1 MLGSLITFVA
11 LMFDFMTVSY
21 QQIEAQDLWPACIQ
35 IRGKGAYE
43 TIAPRRMHRT
53 DARQFFE
60 VLLSPPVANLTIDPI
75 QLPWFE
81 KNSCYSALSSLRP
94 VSFGF
99 LCAEANLFAPAASSV
114 DHWPERFPSSSH
126 RSFPL
131 RGSHTVSP
139 DVAAVSPPASVRV
152 VHPVGASCCCPGSG
166 EGRTLNESRAQV
178 ERQDKQRD
186 AEYQRIGAKPPGQH
200 DRPDQRCRNHQ
211 DTIDQRGYA
220 TEKE

>member
-21 QQIEAQDLWPACIQ
+21 QQIEAQDLWPTCIQ

-53 DARQFFE
+53 DARQFFK

-99 LCAEANLFAPAASSV
+99 LVRRGEPIRAGGQLGGSLAGKVSFKLSSII
-114 DHWPERFPSSSH
+114 SSEGLAH
-126 RSFPL
+126 RIP
-131 RGSHTVSP
+131 R
-139 DVAAVSPPASVRV
+139 R
-152 VHPVGASCCCPGSG
+152 
-166 EGRTLNESRAQV
+166 
-178 ERQDKQRD
+178 
-186 AEYQRIGAKPPGQH
+186 
-200 DRPDQRCRNHQ
+200 RCRFAACFRRRRASG
-211 DTIDQRGYA
+211 RGVMLLSW
-220 TEKE
+220 